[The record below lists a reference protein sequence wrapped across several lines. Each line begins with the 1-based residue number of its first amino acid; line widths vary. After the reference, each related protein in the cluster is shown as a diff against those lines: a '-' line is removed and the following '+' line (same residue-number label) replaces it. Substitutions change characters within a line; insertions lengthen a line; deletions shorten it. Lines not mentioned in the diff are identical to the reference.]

1 MGTGRGISHGG
12 EEMLLLA
19 RIVRLVTA
27 VVVGFIVVG
36 IVLHLLDANA
46 GNALVGFVYDVAG
59 WLVTPFKGLF
69 SPDGEKLRIAV
80 NWGIAAIVYGI
91 AGSLIARLLAGAGIA
106 ARERMAARR
115 RGPGARHQ

>member
-1 MGTGRGISHGG
+1 
-12 EEMLLLA
+12 MLLLA

-36 IVLHLLDANA
+36 IVLHLLDAHA

-59 WLVTPFKGLF
+59 WLVTPFKGVF

-80 NWGIAAIVYGI
+80 NWGLAAVVYGI
-91 AGSLIARLLAGAGIA
+91 VGGLLARLLAGAAIA
-106 ARERMAARR
+106 ADDRMDARR
-115 RGPGARHQ
+115 PVGRF